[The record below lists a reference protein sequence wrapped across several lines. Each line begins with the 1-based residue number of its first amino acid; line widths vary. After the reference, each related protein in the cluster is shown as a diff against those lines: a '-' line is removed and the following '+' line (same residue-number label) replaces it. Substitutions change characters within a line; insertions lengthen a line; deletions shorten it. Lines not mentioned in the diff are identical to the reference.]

1 MQQTRYPQ
9 NNIPMNKQIF
19 DYPQTLAPM
28 NKYTCEEFMFPMV
41 FIFDSVTSAQ
51 SFVSVPNY
59 ILSIVCLSI
68 NF

>member
-9 NNIPMNKQIF
+9 NNIPMNQQIF
-19 DYPQTLAPM
+19 DNPQTLAPM

-41 FIFDSVTSAQ
+41 FIFDSDT
-51 SFVSVPNY
+51 FVSVPNY